1 MIGLSDGPVGGRVG
15 RGGSVAG
22 GVVVVVGVRSGDGDG
37 GVRGVHGLGGFRSE
51 VALMGAM
58 FAAVFLTAA
67 PACVLMVS
75 LQWVIRQVFGRG

>member
-1 MIGLSDGPVGGRVG
+1 
-15 RGGSVAG
+15 
-22 GVVVVVGVRSGDGDG
+22 
-37 GVRGVHGLGGFRSE
+37 
-51 VALMGAM
+51 MGAM